1 MAKDIDFQA
10 LFSGMAASGDSNPIQ
25 AIHNILPTY
34 DNVQMQLRFQAEY
47 YINKYDLEDAREVF
61 REIDKIMGQNKNLT
75 MLQSKNMQALL
86 AAYTQTELIRGI
98 KVQAINNT
106 SSGEVSE

>member
-10 LFSGMAASGDSNPIQ
+10 IFSGMGSSGASNPIQ
-25 AIHNILPTY
+25 AIFDILPTY
-34 DNVQMQLRFQAEY
+34 DNVQMQLRFQAEF

-61 REIDKIMGQNKNLT
+61 REIDKLMGQNKNLT
-75 MLQSKNMQALL
+75 MLQSKNLQALL
-86 AAYTQTELIRGI
+86 ASYTQTELVRGI

-106 SSGEVSE
+106 TSGEVSE